1 MQRPKD
7 YRTNNTQ
14 ELSCLTE
21 KYINPYNDPRIY
33 WAREVTF
40 DYGTLH
46 QVRIDYMKFKP
57 KNNTV
62 SGIEKGDFYCYEVK
76 SCVADFNSKN
86 GHNFIG
92 DFNYY
97 VMQRELYEQVK
108 DKIPYNVGVLVPA
121 STHFGSLESAKN
133 AKRMDRKRPI
143 CEMLL
148 MMFRSA
154 NRDKLKLI

>member
-46 QVRIDYMKFKP
+46 QVRVDYMKFKIIG
-57 KNNTV
+57 
-62 SGIEKGDFYCYEVK
+62 SGGMYPTPLPYCHC
-76 SCVADFNSKN
+76 SIC
-86 GHNFIG
+86 
-92 DFNYY
+92 
-97 VMQRELYEQVK
+97 
-108 DKIPYNVGVLVPA
+108 
-121 STHFGSLESAKN
+121 ESARHGNK
-133 AKRMDRKRPI
+133 KDI
-143 CEMLL
+143 ILL
-148 MMFRSA
+148 
-154 NRDKLKLI
+154 